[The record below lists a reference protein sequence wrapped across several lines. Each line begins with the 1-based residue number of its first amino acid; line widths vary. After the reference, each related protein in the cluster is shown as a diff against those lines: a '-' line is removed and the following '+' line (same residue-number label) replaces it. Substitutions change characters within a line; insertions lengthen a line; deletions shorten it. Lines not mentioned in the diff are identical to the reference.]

1 MVVSEYSGA
10 WEFFAHSISNP
21 EFEGCCFFPLTN
33 SYTHIRLAH
42 GWAPAH
48 TELLATFWEAGHED
62 THALSSIIFFL
73 YEPYSWI
80 LKNLDLIFFFF
91 HFKSVEWPVHMDIK
105 KYNQQVFV
113 VLPQNPRHLKSVSY
127 CFSIRLW
134 IFFPQVV
141 FLTGFGC
148 VYVDTVHQGGTIF
161 ITVAPEGK
169 AGSILTNTHR

>member
-1 MVVSEYSGA
+1 MSTQEPESFLHIPFQILSLRVVVFSPHKFIYTHQAGPWLGSSPYRVTGHFLRSGA
-10 WEFFAHSISNP
+10 WRHSCPIIHHFFS
-21 EFEGCCFFPLTN
+21 LWT
-33 SYTHIRLAH
+33 LQ
-42 GWAPAH
+42 
-48 TELLATFWEAGHED
+48 
-62 THALSSIIFFL
+62 
-73 YEPYSWI
+73 
-80 LKNLDLIFFFF
+80 LDIEKSGFDFFFF

-169 AGSILTNTHR
+169 AGPILTNTHR